1 MDTKGFTLTQL
12 LEMYPGSVPL
22 THRAL
27 RQIQQLTKWREKS
40 QHGVAIEEDVKSER
54 GYTFRVVSYWLILK
68 SGSMLHSWLP
78 RHSLTP
84 TGGLRRKRNEHVT

>member
-1 MDTKGFTLTQL
+1 MANKSFTLTQL

-27 RQIQQLTKWREKS
+27 RQIQKITKWREMP
-40 QHGVAIEEDVKSER
+40 QHGVAIEHDVKPEH
-54 GYTFRVVSYWLILK
+54 GNTFRVVDYWLILQ
-68 SGSMLHSWLP
+68 SGCTLHSWLP

-84 TGGLRRKRNEHVT
+84 TGGLRRKKV